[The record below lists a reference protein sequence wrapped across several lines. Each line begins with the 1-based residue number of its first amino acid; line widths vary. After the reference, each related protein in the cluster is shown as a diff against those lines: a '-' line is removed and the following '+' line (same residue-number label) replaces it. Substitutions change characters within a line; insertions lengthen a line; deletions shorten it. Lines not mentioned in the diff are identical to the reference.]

1 MSFDS
6 FYGEAGQFN
15 ELSEEQQSANNDPSY
30 YYDDAYGSGDYY
42 DYGGNVDYDYDR
54 DYHYD
59 DDFKYVT
66 PKAHH
71 EQPLHQSH
79 HDSDFGWY
87 DDWTMV
93 PTIHHED
100 VLAHQPDEGGSID
113 IHIEP
118 KRQPYYNLLESYVP
132 IVADYFDKNL
142 HYDATHYLYDP
153 EDMSELLNQPDQF
166 GPIEHMIEQVEESV

>member
-30 YYDDAYGSGDYY
+30 YYDDAYGSGNYY
-42 DYGGNVDYDYDR
+42 DYGGGNVDYDDYDSR
-54 DYHYD
+54 DYHHYD
-59 DDFKYVT
+59 DDFKYAT
-66 PKAHH
+66 PPKAHH
-71 EQPLHQSH
+71 IEQPLHQSH

-118 KRQPYYNLLESYVP
+118 KRQPPYYNLLESYVP

-153 EDMSELLNQPDQF
+153 EDMSELLN
-166 GPIEHMIEQVEESV
+166 